1 MVKIVE
7 KNVEAIKELCERM
20 QIQSLYLFGSGISEK
35 NFTSESDLDFLF
47 QFKKDE
53 QGLSI
58 SGYDYFDL
66 MFGLEKITGKKSR
79 PGCRRKNKK

>member
-1 MVKIVE
+1 MVKVVE

-58 SGYDYFDL
+58 C
-66 MFGLEKITGKKSR
+66 FGAKASPCLLSSCVLSR
-79 PGCRRKNKK
+79 VNSNISI